1 MPRYT
6 QQAKKL
12 INGAIMGEMKAT
24 AIAHPNLALIKYWG
38 KMDEVQ
44 LLPMNGSISVT
55 LDSYFTTVTVEF
67 SDAYDKDI
75 ATINGNEIPENTM
88 IRLVKHIDR
97 IRELSGVKLKAR
109 GEARLNFPIGA
120 GLASS
125 SSGFAALTLAA
136 STAAGMTLNK
146 KELSILSRQGS
157 GSSSRSVYGGF
168 VEWLKGSSSEE
179 SYAAQIKDEKWW
191 PELKDIAIVV
201 STSARKVDTRGGM
214 KIAKDTSPYYSS
226 WLENVSRDLESMRK
240 AINDKDFTLLGKI
253 AERNSLMMHGTAIS
267 STPPLIYWV
276 PETVLI
282 MQEVLKMREDGI
294 ECYFTLD
301 TGANI
306 HILSMNRDVKHI
318 IERIEATGVAKSI
331 GINGAGS
338 GAEIIDK
345 PLF

>member
-1 MPRYT
+1 MNNLT
-6 QQAKKL
+6 
-12 INGAIMGEMKAT
+12 NGVIMAEMKAT
-24 AIAHPNLALIKYWG
+24 AIARPNLALIKYWG
-38 KMDEVQ
+38 KMDDAL
-44 LLPMNGSISVT
+44 LLPMNSSISMT
-55 LDSYFTTVTVEF
+55 LDSYFTIVTVEF

-75 ATINGNEIPENTM
+75 ATINGERINEGTM
-88 IRLVKHIDR
+88 TRLVKHMDR
-97 IRELSGVKLKAR
+97 IRKLSGVKYKAR

-136 STAAGMTLNK
+136 SKAAGMDLDK

-157 GSSSRSVYGGF
+157 GSSSRSIYGGF
-168 VEWLKGSSSEE
+168 VEWLRGSSSEE
-179 SYAAQIKDEKWW
+179 SYSVQIKDEKWW
-191 PELKDIAIVV
+191 ADLKDIAVVV

-226 WLENVSRDLESMRK
+226 WLETTDKEIASMYK
-240 AINDKDFTLLGKI
+240 AINDKDFTSLGRI
-253 AERNSLMMHGTAIS
+253 AERNSLMMHGTAIT

-276 PETVLI
+276 PETMLI

-306 HILSMNRDVKHI
+306 HILSLEKDVNRI
-318 IERIEATGVAKSI
+318 IDRIEATGVSKSI
-331 GINGAGS
+331 GVNGTGA
-338 GAEIIDK
+338 GAEIISE